1 MSKSEKPS
9 PDPRTE
15 LEELRKFVKE
25 REAAILPKV
34 AELEAAERAKA
45 DAAEAEKL
53 DALRSEAS
61 QGAEYLVKLAARIDA
76 TMKSLADLLQERDE
90 AGAEFARQYD
100 RKVAWVGH
108 TFSHPGLVDSAL
120 HHAGIGRFA
129 HIRSRGALSM
139 EFVDRQRLNGLLK
152 AGG

>member
-34 AELEAAERAKA
+34 AELEAAEKAKA

-61 QGAEYLVKLAARIDA
+61 EAAEYLVKLSARIDA
-76 TMKSLADLLQERDE
+76 TLAEAAKLLTERFE
-90 AGAEFARQYD
+90 AAEVFKRLYD
-100 RKVAWVGH
+100 RKVVFVGNALTH
-108 TFSHPGLVDSAL
+108 AKNVDSAL
-120 HHAGIGRFA
+120 HQAGVGR
-129 HIRSRGALSM
+129 HGHVLGRGSLSL
-139 EFVDRQRLNGLLK
+139 EYTTRQMVGAVLK